1 MKKKSFVQL
10 SNMAILAAIVLIAS
24 DATAK
29 PKGGPAGE
37 AIIFKNA
44 DGATMPYRLFVPT
57 ELKTKQKYPL
67 VICFHGAAGRGTE
80 NKAKGSLSYSV
91 LTSLVMQKEH
101 PAFIIAPQCP
111 KGRRW
116 VNHHW
121 GNGAYDS
128 KKVTV
133 SDEMTMA
140 LAIVDKLI
148 EEFPVDRTRI
158 YVTGRSMG
166 GFATWDAIARRPDF
180 FAAAVPIA
188 GGGDPQC
195 AAKWVSLP
203 IWAVASAGDR
213 TCPVSGTR
221 DVVAALKKLGAKV
234 KYTEDPKKGHGSIC
248 NAWKDVKGL
257 GNWLFEQR
265 NTKRNPDA
273 PANKA
278 LKATR

>member
-1 MKKKSFVQL
+1 
-10 SNMAILAAIVLIAS
+10 LATIVLITS
-24 DATAK
+24 NATAK

-37 AIIFKNA
+37 ARIFKNA
-44 DGATMPYRLFVPT
+44 NEATMPYRLFSPSD
-57 ELKTKQKYPL
+57 LKTKQKYPL
-67 VICFHGAAGRGTE
+67 VLCFHGAAGRGTE

-91 LTSLVMQKEH
+91 LTSPLMQKKY

-111 KGRRW
+111 KGKRW

-140 LAIVDKLI
+140 LAIVDKMIQTL
-148 EEFPVDRTRI
+148 PVDKSRI

-188 GGGDPQC
+188 GGGDPQL

-221 DVVAALKKLGAKV
+221 DVVAALKKIGAKV
-234 KYTEDPKKGHGSIC
+234 KYTEDPKKGHGPIC

-257 GNWLFEQR
+257 GDWLFEQR
-265 NTKRNPDA
+265 NTKHNPDA

-278 LKATR
+278 LKATQ